1 MTVAKKSIHQ
11 WTVHVILM
19 NGEAFS
25 PSVGFLSG
33 QVKIQSIN
41 GLCLWFW
48 RVLKHFIHQMSVYTS
63 FLKFNPSV
71 DWHVWFLARIQSISG
86 LNKWFFHNPS
96 VDCTTIFANVQI
108 CTPLMD
114 CASPFFC
121 QIREKNTPLNAND
134 ENLFLPLFFHFFLH
148 LKCHQLPNF

>member
-1 MTVAKKSIHQ
+1 MRVVFSQDSVHQWTVRFFIRASKNSIHQ
-11 WTVHVILM
+11 WTVPVILT
-19 NGEAFS
+19 GSEA
-25 PSVGFLSG
+25 L
-33 QVKIQSIN
+33 SIN
-41 GLCLWFW
+41 GVCMFFG
-48 RVLKHFIHQMSVYTS
+48 RS

-108 CTPLMD
+108 CNPLMD
-114 CASPFFC
+114 CASPFFLSN
-121 QIREKNTPLNAND
+121 QGKNTPLNAND
-134 ENLFLPLFFHFFLH
+134 VNLFLPLFSHFFLH